1 LILKISVRDQYDPD
15 RPDDPDEEDE
25 DDFFSQRLRAGPN
38 RERRGSIKIDERDEF
53 AGEVVLDDADL
64 GRVDAL
70 AREMLPEERA
80 RSPIRRRRSM
90 SFSSNGSSDSLLSRV
105 SQRRDR
111 RPADRR
117 RKPSPSSPRRWDRD
131 DSWIAPPSVLDRK
144 WNEADSWVDQEM
156 LKEVEEE
163 QRLERERTMASDK
176 GGKVRPSGTKTND
189 SGVGE
194 LLENDKGREHI
205 DVAQR
210 GMRGWGEPGDA
221 DEAIVLPD
229 SEAVPVDTVQPV
241 RVPLALRIFGTGA
254 VANDEIVAAR
264 SRDKTP
270 EQERVDPDDVLS
282 EEEDVMLDA
291 QVWGTEDAIDLDL
304 LAERKEERKKRRE
317 SEAANQP
324 IKIVAAVPEDAAAT
338 QARQAIINNAHR
350 RAEKKEQLLAK
361 LIRAKMQL
369 RVRKQI
375 ADPIV
380 YDNDEEEDSSASST
394 PEQEVVPDRII
405 RISPITEDQV
415 PSADAVEAEAR
426 AKAKAKLR
434 MRLMQEKKKQQQQQ
448 QQQPPPKSL
457 QVEVPPSDHDTRSA
471 PPPLDRT
478 AMLRERLLKARQQKQ
493 AVSIA

>member
-1 LILKISVRDQYDPD
+1 
-15 RPDDPDEEDE
+15 
-25 DDFFSQRLRAGPN
+25 
-38 RERRGSIKIDERDEF
+38 
-53 AGEVVLDDADL
+53 
-64 GRVDAL
+64 
-70 AREMLPEERA
+70 
-80 RSPIRRRRSM
+80 M
-90 SFSSNGSSDSLLSRV
+90 SFSSDGSSDSLLSRV
-105 SQRRDR
+105 SKRSDR

-144 WNEADSWVDQEM
+144 WDEADSWVDQEM

-163 QRLERERTMASDK
+163 QRLDRERAMASDK

-194 LLENDKGREHI
+194 LLEKNKGREHI

-221 DEAIVLPD
+221 DEAIVLQD

-254 VANDEIVAAR
+254 VVNDEIVAAR

-282 EEEDVMLDA
+282 EEEDAMLDA
-291 QVWGTEDAIDLDL
+291 QVWGTEDAIDLDI

-324 IKIVAAVPEDAAAT
+324 AMIVAAVREDAAVN
-338 QARQAIINNAHR
+338 QARQAIINNANR

-375 ADPIV
+375 APPII
-380 YDNDEEEDSSASST
+380 YDEDEEEDSSASPT
-394 PEQEVVPDRII
+394 PEQEVVPDHII
-405 RISPITEDQV
+405 RISPITEDQA

-434 MRLMQEKKKQQQQQ
+434 MRLTQEKKKQQQQ

-457 QVEVPPSDHDTRSA
+457 QVEVPPSDHDTQSA

>member
-1 LILKISVRDQYDPD
+1 
-15 RPDDPDEEDE
+15 
-25 DDFFSQRLRAGPN
+25 
-38 RERRGSIKIDERDEF
+38 
-53 AGEVVLDDADL
+53 
-64 GRVDAL
+64 
-70 AREMLPEERA
+70 
-80 RSPIRRRRSM
+80 
-90 SFSSNGSSDSLLSRV
+90 
-105 SQRRDR
+105 
-111 RPADRR
+111 
-117 RKPSPSSPRRWDRD
+117 
-131 DSWIAPPSVLDRK
+131 
-144 WNEADSWVDQEM
+144 M

-163 QRLERERTMASDK
+163 QRLDRERAMALNK
-176 GGKVRPSGTKTND
+176 GGKVKPSRTKTND
-189 SGVGE
+189 LGVDE
-194 LLENDKGREHI
+194 LLETDKGRAHI

-221 DEAIVLPD
+221 DEAIVLQD

-254 VANDEIVAAR
+254 AANEEIVAAR
-264 SRDKTP
+264 SRDNTP

-282 EEEDVMLDA
+282 EEEDAMLDA

-324 IKIVAAVPEDAAAT
+324 AMIVAAVREDAAVN
-338 QARQAIINNAHR
+338 QARQAIINNANR

-375 ADPIV
+375 APPII
-380 YDNDEEEDSSASST
+380 YDQDEEDSSASET
-394 PEQEVVPDRII
+394 PEQEVLPERMSRV
-405 RISPITEDQV
+405 SPTSEDQT
-415 PSADAVEAEAR
+415 PSADAVQAEAR

-448 QQQPPPKSL
+448 QQTLSEPL
-457 QVEVPPSDHDTRSA
+457 QAETLPTDQDTQSGK
-471 PPPLDRT
+471 PPLDRA
-478 AMLRERLLKARQQKQ
+478 AMLREKLLKARQQKQ